1 MKKKFLRCPICGN
14 LVEVINDSNVR
25 VMCCGKPM
33 EELVANTT
41 DGATEKHV
49 PVVEINNELVK
60 MIASAHNRSVAQI
73 LLRYALERGVLPLPK
88 TTHLERMLENQKLF
102 DFALSEKEMSDLNNL
117 PLCAWSGEHPDNAIP
132 WDD

>member
-49 PVVEINNELVK
+49 PVVEINNELVT
-60 MIASAHNRSVAQI
+60 ITV
-73 LLRYALERGVLPLPK
+73 
-88 TTHLERMLENQKLF
+88 
-102 DFALSEKEMSDLNNL
+102 
-117 PLCAWSGEHPDNAIP
+117 GETLHPMTEEH
-132 WDD
+132 

>member
-49 PVVEINNELVK
+49 PVVEINNELVTITVGETLHP
-60 MIASAHNRSVAQI
+60 MTEEHYIMWIHVFTN
-73 LLRYALERGVLPLPK
+73 L
-88 TTHLERMLENQKLF
+88 
-102 DFALSEKEMSDLNNL
+102 KEYHFNLNPSDNPQVKFNKDINEEIIEVNAYCNL
-117 PLCAWSGEHPDNAIP
+117 HGLWSTN
-132 WDD
+132 

>member
-49 PVVEINNELVK
+49 PVVDVKENSVTVTVGEVLHPMTEDHYIMWIHVFTNLKEYHFNLIPGMEPKVTFTKESNE
-60 MIASAHNRSVAQI
+60 QI
-73 LLRYALERGVLPLPK
+73 TDVHAYC
-88 TTHLERMLENQKLF
+88 
-102 DFALSEKEMSDLNNL
+102 NL
-117 PLCAWSGEHPDNAIP
+117 HGLWKK
-132 WDD
+132 